1 LLRYGTIRLHPVHNH
16 EKRKGLSGLYD
27 KFATMLANFRT
38 NKGLSAAVYI
48 EITDVEIELNGLMT
62 YDRVLKADPQKI
74 RQSNLKAIF
83 EDVKDS
89 VK

>member
-1 LLRYGTIRLHPVHNH
+1 
-16 EKRKGLSGLYD
+16 
-27 KFATMLANFRT
+27 MLANFRT